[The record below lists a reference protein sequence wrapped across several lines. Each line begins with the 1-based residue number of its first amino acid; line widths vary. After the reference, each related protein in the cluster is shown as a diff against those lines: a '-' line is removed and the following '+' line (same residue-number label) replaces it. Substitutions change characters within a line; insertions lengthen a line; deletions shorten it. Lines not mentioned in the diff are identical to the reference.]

1 MSRRNGVTLLVTGT
15 VAVPKIPPLMLVR
28 IRTLHCRCPGT
39 KLDDLSTKLL
49 ARQRAVRPRRLVSSQ
64 AAAAPQA
71 DLIRPDVLS
80 SKPTQTGL
88 PPVSITSPP
97 TTYPPD
103 HVTEYKPVPSL
114 TPARLLNVYFQ
125 LSKARL
131 TTLMVLTAMSGVAIS
146 PLPATLSVLLGT
158 AAGTA
163 LCSASANTIN
173 QIIEQ
178 PLDAQMPR
186 TRNRPLVRRAISPL
200 HAATFAAVTGIAG
213 PAMLFT
219 LVNPV
224 TAALGFANIILYAGV
239 YTPMKRT
246 SIANTWVG
254 AVVGGIPP
262 LMGWTACGGHF
273 LPTAAHPIQLVAPPA
288 PLDALISPSTLDI
301 TSTLVTW
308 VGHASDNPLS
318 GVTLFLL
325 LFSWQFPHFNPLA
338 RMVRTAYAQGAYK
351 MLAVTSPHKNTVV
364 SLRHALLL
372 IPICSVLTP
381 ISGLTTWMFAATSL
395 VPNAI
400 FVRSAWKFYKTGREK
415 EARNLFH
422 TSLVYLP
429 LIMGLMMVH
438 KEGTDWLES
447 IGIRPSSVKQEDAS
461 PIVES

>member
-1 MSRRNGVTLLVTGT
+1 
-15 VAVPKIPPLMLVR
+15 
-28 IRTLHCRCPGT
+28 
-39 KLDDLSTKLL
+39 
-49 ARQRAVRPRRLVSSQ
+49 
-64 AAAAPQA
+64 
-71 DLIRPDVLS
+71 
-80 SKPTQTGL
+80 
-88 PPVSITSPP
+88 
-97 TTYPPD
+97 
-103 HVTEYKPVPSL
+103 
-114 TPARLLNVYFQ
+114 
-125 LSKARL
+125 
-131 TTLMVLTAMSGVAIS
+131 
-146 PLPATLSVLLGT
+146 
-158 AAGTA
+158 
-163 LCSASANTIN
+163 
-173 QIIEQ
+173 
-178 PLDAQMPR
+178 
-186 TRNRPLVRRAISPL
+186 
-200 HAATFAAVTGIAG
+200 
-213 PAMLFT
+213 MLFT

-239 YTPMKRT
+239 YTPMKRM

-273 LPTAAHPIQLVAPPA
+273 IPTAAHPIQLVAPPA

-318 GVTLFLL
+318 GITLFLL

-447 IGIRPSSVKQEDAS
+447 IGIRPSSLKQEDAS